1 MLTHIVLFKLKVKDP
16 AAVAK
21 AREML
26 LNLPAQIP
34 QIRYFEVGVNS
45 IESPRAFDFSLY
57 SRFESPED
65 LAIYQAHPQH
75 VAVAAYLKSV
85 CEAMPVVDYES

>member
-1 MLTHIVLFKLKVKDP
+1 LLIHIVLFKLKAKDP
-16 AAVAK
+16 AVVAK

-34 QIRYFEVGVNS
+34 QIRYFEVGVNVA
-45 IESPRAFDFSLY
+45 ESTRAYDFSLY
-57 SRFESPED
+57 SRFESRED
-65 LAIYQAHPQH
+65 LAAYQAHPRH
-75 VAVAAYLKSV
+75 VVVADYLRSV